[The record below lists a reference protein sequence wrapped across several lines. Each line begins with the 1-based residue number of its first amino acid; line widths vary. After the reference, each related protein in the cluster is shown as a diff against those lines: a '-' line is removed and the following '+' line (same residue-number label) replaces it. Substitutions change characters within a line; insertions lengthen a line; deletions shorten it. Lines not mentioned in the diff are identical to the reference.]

1 VLAKIRS
8 EISIIKGITVASVS
22 IYIYFC
28 LIIAIYSIVLCIGAI
43 AEYPSTFEDLTCYHE
58 TK

>member
-1 VLAKIRS
+1 MLAKIRS

-28 LIIAIYSIVLCIGAI
+28 LIIAIYSVCIGAI